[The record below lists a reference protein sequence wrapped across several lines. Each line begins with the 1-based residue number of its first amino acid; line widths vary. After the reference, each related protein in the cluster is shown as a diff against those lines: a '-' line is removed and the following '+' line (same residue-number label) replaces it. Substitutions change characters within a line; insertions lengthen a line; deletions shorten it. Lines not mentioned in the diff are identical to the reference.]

1 MKVVLH
7 SINAELSLVGEYFEV
22 DLVTKKLEI
31 SPTETLVKGEKLE
44 YKQIANI
51 ETSWCSGQVFLD
63 NL

>member
-1 MKVVLH
+1 MKVVPH